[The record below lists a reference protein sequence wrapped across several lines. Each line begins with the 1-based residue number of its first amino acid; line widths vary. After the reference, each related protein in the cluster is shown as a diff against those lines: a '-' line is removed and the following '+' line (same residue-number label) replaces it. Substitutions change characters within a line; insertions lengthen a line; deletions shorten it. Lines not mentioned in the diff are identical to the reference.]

1 MRTTLDL
8 RLVDPSGD
16 EPGLVV
22 DLRDERRERRCPG
35 DRRNFSA
42 LPRRRD
48 ASTRDELL
56 AAWHP
61 QGARGRAEG

>member
-35 DRRNFSA
+35 DRRNFSPRYRGDETA
-42 LPRRRD
+42 L
-48 ASTRDELL
+48 RDELL